1 MGRDVLGRNF
11 FYSGKSV
18 LVGARWISK
27 EEVCRLTE
35 RDFLS
40 AAFGSLQQ
48 DIIWKIL
55 QKIAQIYNILRF
67 DDVSKFCS
75 VSIIAG

>member
-1 MGRDVLGRNF
+1 MREMGRDVLGSNF

-35 RDFLS
+35 RDCLS
-40 AAFGSLQQ
+40 AAFGQWFTTGHHMENTPENSSDLQHTQ
-48 DIIWKIL
+48 VL
-55 QKIAQIYNILRF
+55 
-67 DDVSKFCS
+67 
-75 VSIIAG
+75 